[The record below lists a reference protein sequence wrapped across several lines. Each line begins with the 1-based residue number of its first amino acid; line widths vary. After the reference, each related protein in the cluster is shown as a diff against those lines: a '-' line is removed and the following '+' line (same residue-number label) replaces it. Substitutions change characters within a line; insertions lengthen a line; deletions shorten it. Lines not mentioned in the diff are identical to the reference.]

1 VTEAAAPRISVV
13 IPCFNDGLLLRE
25 TLATV
30 PERADIEVV
39 VVDDGSTDRD
49 TIDYLDG
56 LDRPF
61 LRVQRQPNAGVAE
74 AINTGA
80 RDARGTYV
88 FPLASD
94 DLLCE
99 GALDDLAAALDA
111 ASPNVVFAFGHA
123 RLFGSLDYLRKAP
136 PWNPWLLTYA
146 NFWPATSLFRRDALL
161 AAGGFQKR
169 SGYDDWDLL
178 MLLAERD
185 QEGVLVDR
193 IIFWYRIHGS
203 GRIMATALGNFR
215 AEYDNLARWHA
226 PLFARRAELRKRY
239 PPTRAQR
246 IYYPLSVVAGRTLP
260 PGLVPRLHALKVRLA
275 SRAGGRPRAD
285 VRP

>member
-1 VTEAAAPRISVV
+1 VTEAAPRISVV
-13 IPCFNDGLLLRE
+13 IPCFNDGELLRE

-30 PERADIEVV
+30 PERADIEIV

-49 TIDYLDG
+49 TISYLDG

-74 AINTGA
+74 AINNGV
-80 RDARGTYV
+80 RDTRGTYV

-94 DLLCE
+94 DLLTD
-99 GALDDLAAALDA
+99 GALDDLAEALDA
-111 ASPNVVFAFGHA
+111 APPNVVFAFGHA
-123 RLFGSLDYLRKAP
+123 RLFGSLDYVRKAP

-203 GRIMATALGNFR
+203 GRIMATALRNFR
-215 AEYDNLARWHA
+215 QEYDNLARWHA
-226 PLFARRAELRKRY
+226 PLFARRAELLKRY
-239 PPTRAQR
+239 PPTRMQR
-246 IYYPLSVVAGRTLP
+246 IYYPLSVVAGRMLP

-275 SRAGGRPRAD
+275 SRVAGRPSAGA
-285 VRP
+285 RP